1 MPISIR
7 LVGKREFCCSSVNDK
22 WACFQGRKPDKAT
35 RITAQ
40 AECPLSDN
48 PTISRKAQSRMDR
61 VVARWLWDRFIRKR
75 VPLIGLAVGFM
86 VLEASMLGAFS
97 YLVQPM
103 FDDVLVAGDRGRV
116 VFVALAMAFVF
127 FGRGLARLAH
137 KSIMAGLSEKATAE
151 LQGVLLAHL
160 ATLDQAFFK
169 RNAPGVLIE
178 RVRGDSEAM
187 RRLFRGFI
195 TGLGRDGASVVVLLG
210 VALWTAWQWTLA
222 AIVAI
227 PLVVVPILALQRLI
241 RRRSR
246 EARLAAAD
254 SSNRL
259 DEAFHGIATIQ
270 LTGTEAQELGRF
282 RKIMDRFARM
292 ATRAA
297 IGQASVSTVMDFGAA
312 IGFALVLVVGGFQII
327 EGTRTVGEFMSF
339 FTALGLLFDP
349 MRRLSALSAEW
360 QNILASLDR
369 THALLQMMPKVVS
382 PPAPHASLPAR
393 DAARVELCDVSFG
406 YDDTPVLRN
415 LSLVAE
421 AGQTTAIVGPSGAG
435 KTTIFT
441 LMTRLADGQSGKV
454 LIGGQD
460 VRDYD
465 LTALRGLFSVVSQ
478 DSALFDESIR
488 DNVILGAGEVSEAAL
503 QAALRDA
510 HVADFLPNLPQ
521 GLDTLAGPRG
531 SSLSGGQ
538 RQRVAIARALLRNAP
553 ILLLDEAT
561 SALDAK
567 SELLVQD
574 ALDRLAQGRT
584 TLVIAHRLS
593 TVRRADKIVVM
604 DRGRVVEQGT
614 HDKLLDKGGAY
625 ARLYAIQ
632 FGEADQA
639 NSP

>member
-1 MPISIR
+1 MRMLPR
-7 LVGKREFCCSSVNDK
+7 MVGRREFCYNSANDK
-22 WACFQGRKPDKAT
+22 RACFQGYKPDKAT
-35 RITAQ
+35 RIAVQ

-48 PTISRKAQSRMDR
+48 PAPSRKAQSLMDR
-61 VVARWLWDRFIRKR
+61 VVAHWLWDRFIRKR
-75 VPLIGLAVGFM
+75 LPLIGLAVVFM
-86 VLEASMLGAFS
+86 VLEAAMLGAFS

-103 FDDVLVAGDRGRV
+103 FDDVLVAGDRARV
-116 VFVALAMAFVF
+116 VFVALAMALVF

-187 RRLFRGFI
+187 RRLFKGFI
-195 TGLGRDGASVVVLLG
+195 TGLGRDGAAVVVLLG

-222 AIVAI
+222 AIIAI
-227 PLVVVPILALQRLI
+227 PLIVVPILAIQRLI

-327 EGTRTVGEFMSF
+327 DGTRTVGEFMSF

-369 THALLQMMPKVVS
+369 THALLQVAPKVVS
-382 PPAPHASLPAR
+382 PPPPHAILPAR
-393 DAARVELCDVSFG
+393 DTAGVELCDVSFG
-406 YDDTPVLRN
+406 YDETPVLRN

-441 LMTRLADGQSGKV
+441 LLTRLADGQSGKV

-465 LTALRGLFSVVSQ
+465 LAALRGLFSVVSQ
-478 DSALFDESIR
+478 DSALFDETIR
-488 DNVILGAGEVSEAAL
+488 DNVTLGAGEVSEAAL
-503 QAALRDA
+503 QAALQDA

-593 TVRRADKIVVM
+593 TVRGADKIVVM

-614 HDKLLDKGGAY
+614 HGELLDKGGAY